1 MERETDSGLELTKE
15 DTLKQFEE
23 SEKEAQ
29 VNKTN
34 LNEFKQTIKEH
45 ATNEEMLARDDE
57 ADFFKVLKA

>member
-1 MERETDSGLELTKE
+1 MERETDNGLELTKE